1 MISERMVKTFVH
13 WIKGNMHKTF
23 VLDTSVL
30 LHDPM
35 SIFSF
40 GENQVVIPSVVI
52 EEIDSKKNLQNE
64 IGRNAREVAR
74 RIDELKTLGSLSKG
88 IKLEN
93 KGMLKIELNHRNLS
107 NLMGYFNE
115 ANNDNRILAVALN
128 LALDDNKELEKA
140 PVVLVSKDV
149 IMRIKADSIGIESE
163 DYLDDNIQNFDSD
176 DEENNGYTE
185 CLMPAEIID
194 AFYQRKAIE
203 FKELKQYLKRE
214 SLYPNQFILFKD
226 ELGTTKSAVGR
237 YKHNLNRVESLYYG
251 ENTYWGIK
259 GKNLEQRMALEALLD
274 DDIKLV
280 TLSGKAGTGKTL
292 LSLVAGL
299 YKTNDLKV
307 YNKLLIT
314 KPVIPV
320 GRDIGYLP
328 GDKDEKLRPWVQP
341 IYDNLEFILGT
352 KTISKLEDT
361 LIGMNRIE
369 IEALTY
375 IRGRSIPNQFIIID
389 EAQNLTK
396 HEIKTIITRV
406 GEESKIVLMGDTE
419 QIDHP
424 YLDSVGNG
432 LSYVIKKFQGQEIAA
447 HVKFKKVERSSLAQL
462 AAEIL

>member
-1 MISERMVKTFVH
+1 MKKIY
-13 WIKGNMHKTF
+13 

-30 LHDPM
+30 LHDPK

-40 GENQVVIPSVVI
+40 GDNEVIIPSVVI

-74 RIDELKTLGSLSKG
+74 RLDELKGQGSLSKG
-88 IKLEN
+88 IILEN
-93 KGMLKIELNHRNLS
+93 KGRLKIELNHRNLS

-128 LALDDNKELEKA
+128 LALDNSKERVKTQ
-140 PVVLVSKDV
+140 VVLVSKDV

-163 DYLDDNIQNFDSD
+163 DYLHDKEEDFVY
-176 DEENNGYTE
+176 DEDGGYIE
-185 CLMPAEIID
+185 CLIPTEKID
-194 AFYQRKAIE
+194 TFYQKKAV
-203 FKELKQYLKRE
+203 ELKEVSQYLKRE
-214 SLYPNQFILFKD
+214 TLYPNQFILFKD
-226 ELGTTKSAVGR
+226 ELGSSKSAIGR
-237 YKHNLNRVESLYYG
+237 YKHKLRRFEALYFG
-251 ENTYWGIK
+251 ENSYWGIK

-280 TLSGKAGTGKTL
+280 TLSGRAGTGKTL

-406 GEESKIVLMGDTE
+406 GEESKIVLMGDTD

-447 HVKFKKVERSSLAQL
+447 HIKFKKVERSPLAQL

>member
-1 MISERMVKTFVH
+1 MQ
-13 WIKGNMHKTF
+13 KTF

-30 LHDPM
+30 LHDPK
-35 SIFSF
+35 SIYSF
-40 GENQVVIPSVVI
+40 GENEVVIPSVVI

-74 RIDELKTLGSLSKG
+74 SLDELKALGSLSKG
-88 IKLEN
+88 ITLEN
-93 KGMLKIELNHRNLS
+93 KGRLRIELNHKNIS
-107 NLMGYFNE
+107 NLVGYFNE

-128 LALDDNKELEKA
+128 LALDNRKGLIET

-149 IMRIKADSIGIESE
+149 CMRIKSDSIGIESQ
-163 DYLDDNIQNFDSD
+163 DYLFDKIEDNGQL
-176 DEENNGYTE
+176 EENSGYVE
-185 CLMPAEIID
+185 CYVPSEMID
-194 AFYQRKAIE
+194 AFYIRKALEIDE
-203 FKELKQYLKRE
+203 IAAYFSKN
-214 SLYPNQFILFKD
+214 SLYANQFILFKD
-226 ELGTTKSAVGR
+226 EGGTSKSAIGK
-237 YKHNLNRVESLYYG
+237 YKRNVNRIEGLYYG
-251 ENTYWGIK
+251 ENSYWGIK

-299 YKTNDLKV
+299 YKTNDLKK

-389 EAQNLTK
+389 EAQNLTR
-396 HEIKTIITRV
+396 HEVKTIITRV

-432 LSYVIKKFQGQEIAA
+432 LSYVINKFKGQEMAA
-447 HVKFKKVERSSLAQL
+447 HVNFKKVERSSLAQL

>member
-1 MISERMVKTFVH
+1 MVKTFVL

-52 EEIDSKKNLQNE
+52 EEIDSKKNLQNDL
-64 IGRNAREVAR
+64 GRNAREIAR
-74 RIDELKTLGSLSKG
+74 RLDELKAQGSLSKG

-93 KGMLKIELNHRNLS
+93 NGTLKIELNHRNLS
-107 NLMGYFNE
+107 KLMGYFNE

-128 LALDDNKELEKA
+128 LSLDYNKEFIKS

-163 DYLDDNIQNFDSD
+163 DYLYDNLGINGIDD
-176 DEENNGYTE
+176 ENNGYIE
-185 CLMPAEIID
+185 CLVPSDLID
-194 AFYQRKAIE
+194 SFYHKKALE
-203 FKELKQYLKRE
+203 FKEFSEYLVKDV
-214 SLYPNQFILFKD
+214 LYPNQFVLFKD
-226 ELGTTKSAVGR
+226 DLGTTKSAVGR
-237 YKHNLNRVESLYYG
+237 YKNKLNRVETLYFG

-406 GEESKIVLMGDTE
+406 GEESKIILMGDTE

-424 YLDSVGNG
+424 YLDSVDNG
-432 LSYVIKKFQGQEIAA
+432 LSYVIKKFQGQEMAA
-447 HVKFKKVERSSLAQL
+447 HVKFKKVERSTLAQL

>member
-1 MISERMVKTFVH
+1 
-13 WIKGNMHKTF
+13 MHKTF

>member
-1 MISERMVKTFVH
+1 MTKIY
-13 WIKGNMHKTF
+13 

-30 LHDPM
+30 LHDPKC
-35 SIFSF
+35 IFSF
-40 GENQVVIPSVVI
+40 GDNEVVIPSVVI

-74 RIDELKTLGSLSKG
+74 RLDELKTHGSLSKG
-88 IKLEN
+88 ITLDN
-93 KGMLKIELNHRNLS
+93 KGRLKIELNHRNLS

-128 LALDDNKELEKA
+128 LALDSSKERVKT

-163 DYLDDNIQNFDSD
+163 DYLYDKAEDFAY
-176 DEENNGYTE
+176 DEDGGYIE
-185 CLMPAEIID
+185 CLISTEKID
-194 AFYQRKAIE
+194 AFYQKKAIE
-203 FKELKQYLKRE
+203 LKEIKQYIKRE
-214 SLYPNQFILFKD
+214 TLYPNQYILFKD
-226 ELGTTKSAVGR
+226 ELGTSKSAVGR
-237 YKHNLNRVESLYYG
+237 FKHKLNRIEALYFG

-280 TLSGKAGTGKTL
+280 TLSGRAGTGKTL

-299 YKTNDLKV
+299 HKTNDLKV

-375 IRGRSIPNQFIIID
+375 IRGRSIPNQFIIVD

-406 GEESKIVLMGDTE
+406 GEESKIVLMGDTD

-447 HVKFKKVERSSLAQL
+447 HIRFKKVERSSLAQL